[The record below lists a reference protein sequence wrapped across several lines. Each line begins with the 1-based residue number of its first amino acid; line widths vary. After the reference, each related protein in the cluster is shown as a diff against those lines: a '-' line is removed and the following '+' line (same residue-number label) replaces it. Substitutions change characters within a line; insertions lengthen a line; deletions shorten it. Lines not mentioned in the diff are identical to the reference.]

1 MWSRDR
7 RPCPVSSRIRSASV
21 DLPWSMW
28 AMIEK
33 LRMRSIGRAE
43 DTAATPRSRSARPV
57 ERLPVAQQRHRVAR
71 LALVPAAVADLEVQV
86 VAPAGAGA
94 ADPAE
99 QLAGVHRSRRLRPW
113 PARSCACR
121 RRCGR
126 ACGRRGRRSC
136 PARRRCRSRRP
147 PRRSRATSG
156 VPGEANMSWPAWT
169 WPERD
174 GAEGVLGGAVVDWP
188 DDRQERARGLAA
200 LVAVR
205 AGRPVGDPLERAP
218 GLVVNRDVRGGGL
231 SGLGGGRRSGHREGR
246 GEDGADG
253 AGSVFRSA
261 AAHVRFPF
269 GLSAR
274 VDAAAPAP
282 GPLGTVREAGY
293 GTALGAWVSAPAPA
307 FSRSISGRASGST
320 P

>member
-1 MWSRDR
+1 
-7 RPCPVSSRIRSASV
+7 
-21 DLPWSMW
+21 
-28 AMIEK
+28 
-33 LRMRSIGRAE
+33 
-43 DTAATPRSRSARPV
+43 
-57 ERLPVAQQRHRVAR
+57 
-71 LALVPAAVADLEVQV
+71 
-86 VAPAGAGA
+86 
-94 ADPAE
+94 
-99 QLAGVHRSRRLRPW
+99 
-113 PARSCACR
+113 
-121 RRCGR
+121 
-126 ACGRRGRRSC
+126 
-136 PARRRCRSRRP
+136 
-147 PRRSRATSG
+147 
-156 VPGEANMSWPAWT
+156 MSWPAWT
-169 WPERD
+169 WSERD
-174 GAEGVLGGAVVDWP
+174 APKAFSAVPKSIWP

-231 SGLGGGRRSGHREGR
+231 SGLGGGRRSGNHKGR

-307 FSRSISGRASGST
+307 FSRSISGRSSGST